1 MRAESVGILARSLL
15 FVFLIWELVLLNY
28 WMVNSLLKQMV
39 VMGRPET

>member
-1 MRAESVGILARSLL
+1 MRGESVGILARSLL